1 MTDERTLP
9 TYVERGGEQTFAP
22 PWAATGVLL
31 RTFFLRCDDKALQAQ
46 CDRYLN
52 APTGGKTDYRP
63 VLPIAL
69 LAFAE
74 LTHLQSTSEPDRN
87 RGWVS
92 ERDVAFW
99 FLTMSVRKE
108 LGIEVGESLSFF
120 QPYFFVDQPQAL
132 CTGRETVGF
141 PKELSDIE
149 LTGALDR
156 PSRLSVT
163 TNVSPSFGPSV
174 RIEPR
179 ELCHVMP
186 NPPKDGAPPAA
197 APAQHANLRDLLKEA
212 WSALQTDA
220 ESIPLPSLKLL
231 FNLVEDIVEMKMPC
245 VFLKQFRDPADGSLA
260 CYQALVEQ
268 PIKTTAFRRGG
279 LLPGRYGLTL
289 AEYPSHPIAADLGL
303 TPARCQD
310 LVGIW
315 MDFDFTMETGKV
327 VWEARR

>member
-1 MTDERTLP
+1 MTDETTLP
-9 TYVERGGEQTFAP
+9 AYVERGGEQTFAP

-31 RTFFLRCDDKALQAQ
+31 RTFFVLTDEAALQRQ

-99 FLTMSVRKE
+99 VLTMSGRKD
-108 LGIEVGESLSFF
+108 LGIDLAQSLSFF

-132 CTGRETVGF
+132 CTGREAVGF

-149 LTGALDR
+149 LSGPLDR
-156 PSRLSVT
+156 PGRLSVT
-163 TNVSPSFGPSV
+163 TNVSPSFDPSV
-174 RIEPR
+174 RIAPR
-179 ELCHVMP
+179 EIVTVTP
-186 NPPKDGAPPAA
+186 AATAPATAAPPA
-197 APAQHANLRDLLKEA
+197 QHDSLAGVLREV
-212 WSALQTDA
+212 WSALQADGQ
-220 ESIPLPSLKLL
+220 SIPIPSLKLL
-231 FNLVEDIVEMKMPC
+231 FDLAGEILKAEMPC
-245 VFLKQFRDPADGSLA
+245 VFLKQFRDPRDGSRA

-268 PIKTTAFRRGG
+268 PIRTTAFRRGG
-279 LLPGRYGLTL
+279 LLPGRYDLSL
-289 AEYPSHPIAADLGL
+289 AAYPSHPIAADMGI
-303 TPARCQD
+303 TPARCKS
-310 LVGIW
+310 LLGVW
-315 MDFDFTMETGKV
+315 MDFDFTMETGNV

>member
-1 MTDERTLP
+1 MTDDRKLP

-31 RTFFLRCDDKALQAQ
+31 RTFFVRCETSALQAQ

-74 LTHLQSTSEPDRN
+74 LSHLQSTSEPDRN

-108 LGIEVGESLSFF
+108 LGIEMGESLSFF

-132 CTGRETVGF
+132 CTGREAVGF
-141 PKELSDIE
+141 PKELSQID
-149 LTGALDR
+149 LSGPLDR
-156 PSRLSVT
+156 PSHLAVT
-163 TNVSPSFGPSV
+163 TNVSPSFGPNV
-174 RIEPR
+174 RIAPR
-179 ELCHVMP
+179 EICTVTP
-186 NPPKDGAPPAA
+186 AVAPDVQPTSDPPR
-197 APAQHANLRDLLKEA
+197 QHGNLRDVLRDA
-212 WSALQTDA
+212 WRELHTDA
-220 ESIPLPSLKLL
+220 EAIPLPSLKLL
-231 FNLVEDIVEMKMPC
+231 FDLVEDIVQAKMPC
-245 VFLKQFRDPADGSLA
+245 VFLKQFRDPSDGSKA

-279 LLPGRYGLTL
+279 LLPGRYDLSL
-289 AEYPSHPIAADLGL
+289 ASYPSHPIAADLGL
-303 TPARCQD
+303 TPERQQG
-310 LVGIW
+310 LVGVW